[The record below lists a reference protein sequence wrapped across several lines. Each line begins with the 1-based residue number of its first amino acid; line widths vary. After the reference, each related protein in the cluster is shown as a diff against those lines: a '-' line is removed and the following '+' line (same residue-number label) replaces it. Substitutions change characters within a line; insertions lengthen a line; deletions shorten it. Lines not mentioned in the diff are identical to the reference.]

1 MVCLASCS
9 GTTAFSGPSAGV
21 ICLMPHMNGWVLSVS
36 PLLELVTKVLQA
48 FAVAYS
54 VVEQLE
60 IREALR
66 DWCGE
71 LSVRREHRSEST

>member
-1 MVCLASCS
+1 MGGYYLYHLCGSYAR
-9 GTTAFSGPSAGV
+9 
-21 ICLMPHMNGWVLSVS
+21 
-36 PLLELVTKVLQA
+36 KVLQA
-48 FAVAYS
+48 LAVAYS

-66 DWCGE
+66 DWCGQ